1 MDLEG
6 DFIGS
11 LVLFNVAPQ
20 ICRHRNAYLK
30 EEAMSYYA
38 DSAYPVRADLA
49 AIHASQIAQLGA
61 PGTWGTGAQRLAI
74 AVESRRASYAAGLLE
89 APANPGVESVLV
101 LPEVAR
107 RVVERLAVSPKDVN
121 LASYEEA
128 LKGGLSDTEYVEI
141 VGLVSRVTNF
151 DIFARGIGV
160 SLRPLPA
167 PQPGTPSRERPG
179 VAVTELAWVPTIP
192 NPPDGGELADELYGG
207 HPKPY
212 IIRALSLV
220 PSELRAHLELEQ
232 VQYLP
237 LNHVLEYDFQHHDG
251 LTRAQVGVVA
261 GRVSAI
267 NECFY

>member
-1 MDLEG
+1 
-6 DFIGS
+6 
-11 LVLFNVAPQ
+11 
-20 ICRHRNAYLK
+20 
-30 EEAMSYYA
+30 MSYYA

-49 AIHASQIAQLGA
+49 AIHASQMAQLST
-61 PGTWGTGAQRLAI
+61 PGTWGTGAQKLAI
-74 AVESRRASYAAGLLE
+74 ASEARRASYEAGLLE
-89 APANPGVESVLV
+89 EPADPGVESDLV

-128 LKGGLSDTEYVEI
+128 LAGGLTDAEYVEI
-141 VGLVSRVTNF
+141 VGLVARVTNF

-167 PQPGTPSRERPG
+167 PQPGAPSRERPG

-192 NPPDGGELADELYGG
+192 NPPEGGALADELYGG
-207 HPKPY
+207 KPKPY

-232 VQYLP
+232 IQYLP

-251 LTRAQVGVVA
+251 LTRAQVEVVA